1 MVFNFAKWQRVLK
14 VVRKVAVMVV
24 AVCPKR
30 VTLHAYGKVVYQWK
44 KVAKM
49 GMLLQNDTVQNTV

>member
-1 MVFNFAKWQRVLK
+1 MLK

-24 AVCPKR
+24 VVCPKR